1 MAYPSILHGGV
12 RRKRSESPSPLKL
25 ISGPHF
31 QPRNLTGGG
40 LKYQIPGVALR
51 SKGRREVDL
60 RVSSREDRVKRRV
73 NSARNSS
80 SSLSVPVDA
89 AGEEQRSYRNSAGK
103 QRSGSSFV
111 VFTAVFSKREWG
123 PKEGREKREGGPRR
137 SFDEVA

>member
-12 RRKRSESPSPLKL
+12 RRKRSESSSPRKL

-31 QPRNLTGGG
+31 HPRHLTGGG

-51 SKGRREVDL
+51 SKRREVDL

-89 AGEEQRSYRNSAGK
+89 AGEEQRS
-103 QRSGSSFV
+103 
-111 VFTAVFSKREWG
+111 
-123 PKEGREKREGGPRR
+123 
-137 SFDEVA
+137 